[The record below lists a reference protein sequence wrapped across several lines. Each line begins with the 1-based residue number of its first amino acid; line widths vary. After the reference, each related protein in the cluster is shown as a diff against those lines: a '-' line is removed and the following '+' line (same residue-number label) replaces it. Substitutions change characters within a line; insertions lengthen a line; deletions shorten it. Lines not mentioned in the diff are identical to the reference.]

1 MRISSVTMYEQSV
14 SSMNRQQSDFLKVGQ
29 QIASGRRVVNP
40 SDDPQA
46 ASRAV
51 GVSQAKAVTE
61 QYADARVSARNT
73 LAQGESVLNS
83 VSDAITS
90 AKTLLVQASSDTLS
104 DVDRQSVAAELRGIY
119 ESLVGQANA
128 TDGNGRYLFGG
139 YQDDSP
145 PFART
150 SGDGVEGVKYI
161 GDDNTR
167 AQRIDASRLMPV
179 ADNGETIFRSVP
191 SGAGYVARAE
201 RDTDA
206 GSSNTIGVQEAE
218 GFFANSGSVT
228 FKGPSR
234 VNADAAGFGE
244 SFRIEFSVDDTTTP
258 ETVSYSALDAAGNA
272 MQDEAGNSVQDVV
285 YESGQTINAAGIS
298 ITLEGEPEDGDQ
310 IQLRPANADDA
321 NQDLFKSLKDAIDVL
336 EMDQQGQPENR
347 AHVRNT
353 LSSTMRELDN
363 SLDNVLTVRASMG
376 ARLNELDVVDAVG
389 GNRMMNYEQTLSDL
403 VDLDYNEAISEYSLR
418 QVGLQA
424 AQKAFVDIKGLS
436 LFNFL

>member
-1 MRISSVTMYEQSV
+1 MRISTVTMYEQSV
-14 SSMNRQQSDFLKVGQ
+14 SSMNRQQGDFLKVGQ

-61 QYADARVSARNT
+61 QHADARISARNS
-73 LAQGESVLNS
+73 LAQAESVLNS
-83 VSDAITS
+83 VSDAVTS
-90 AKTLLVQASSDTLS
+90 AKTRLVQAASDTLS
-104 DVDRQSVAAELRGIY
+104 DVDRESLASELRGIY
-119 ESLVGQANA
+119 ETLIGQANA

-150 SGDGVEGVKYI
+150 TGQGVSGVDYI
-161 GDDNTR
+161 GDENIR
-167 AQRIDASRLMPV
+167 EQRIDASRLMPV
-179 ADNGETIFRSVP
+179 ADNGKTIFQSVP

-201 RDTDA
+201 RDSDPGT
-206 GSSNTIGVQEAE
+206 GTTLGVQADK
-218 GFFANSGSVT
+218 GYYANAGSVT
-228 FKGPSR
+228 FKGPDR
-234 VNADAAGFGE
+234 IDPEDPAFGE
-244 SFRIEFSVDDTTTP
+244 NLTVRFEDD
-258 ETVSYSALDAAGNA
+258 AGVMRVRVEDPNNPGTD
-272 MQDEAGNSVQDVV
+272 MYDEAYVSGKSVSFGGV
-285 YESGQTINAAGIS
+285 S
-298 ITLEGEPEDGDQ
+298 ITLDGEPADGDQ
-310 IQLRPANADDA
+310 IQLRPANAADA

-336 EMDQQGQPENR
+336 EMDQAGLDENR
-347 AHVRNT
+347 AHFRNT
-353 LSSTMRELDN
+353 LSSAMRELDN

-389 GNRMMNYEQTLSDL
+389 SNRMVNYKQTLSDL
-403 VDLDYNEAISEYSLR
+403 VDLDYNEAIAEYSLR

-424 AQKAFVDIKGLS
+424 AQKAFVDVKGLS